1 MAARS
6 TVRRH
11 SFSWIRFL
19 YTGSCSWWHN
29 SVSRL
34 SLCLTS
40 PGVPSCVSVRPRPR
54 PPWPRPPQSPL
65 QSVCS
70 RACSTGS
77 TALRAAVG
85 GSLLQLTAVSPSD
98 GESPTPGLREPGRGR
113 ARWPS
118 MREVAAQA
126 LIAISLTSSNPRNTI
141 LITLLIF
148 VMRFF
153 LGYIEIFSFSLK

>member
-113 ARWPS
+113 ARWPR
-118 MREVAAQA
+118 RELAAQA